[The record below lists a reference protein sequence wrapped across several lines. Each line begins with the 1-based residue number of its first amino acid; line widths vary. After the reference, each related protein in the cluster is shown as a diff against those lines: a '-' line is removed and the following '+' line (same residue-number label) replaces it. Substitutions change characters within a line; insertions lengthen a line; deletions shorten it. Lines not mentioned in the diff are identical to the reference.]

1 MLKNLKLELAS
12 LDDLEDIAHI
22 YEDIHTDLEQTVNYP
37 RWPKG
42 IYPTIHS
49 AKQAIEKQEMF
60 VLKDQNQTIGSVILN
75 HQQDLGYEDANWLVN
90 AKESEVMVIHTL
102 VIAPLY
108 KGQGY
113 AGIMIR
119 FIKDIAK
126 RCHCLALRLDLTQG
140 NLPARYLYQ
149 RHGFYF
155 TGIADLHRQE
165 DGIDYCEMFEYDLT
179 SPRDQLEMIEKIVDD
194 FVSERDWH
202 QYHTADNLSKSIII
216 EAAELLE
223 CFQWEDEY
231 NFEHACEEL
240 ADVFIYCFQL
250 SAFLKVD
257 IKKMISNKMKK
268 NIKKYPV
275 GKC

>member
-1 MLKNLKLELAS
+1 M
-12 LDDLEDIAHI
+12 
-22 YEDIHTDLEQTVNYP
+22 
-37 RWPKG
+37 
-42 IYPTIHS
+42 
-49 AKQAIEKQEMF
+49 
-60 VLKDQNQTIGSVILN
+60 
-75 HQQDLGYEDANWLVN
+75 
-90 AKESEVMVIHTL
+90 
-102 VIAPLY
+102 
-108 KGQGY
+108 
-113 AGIMIR
+113 
-119 FIKDIAK
+119 
-126 RCHCLALRLDLTQG
+126 
-140 NLPARYLYQ
+140 
-149 RHGFYF
+149 
-155 TGIADLHRQE
+155 HRQE